1 MNEDALSTRE
11 RAVSLL
17 ECYESLLTQK
27 QREIMD
33 DYYRY
38 DLSLSEIGES
48 RSISRA
54 GVYDTLRKSSE
65 KLEEYEKNLGLLRK
79 KESLSAKVQEIEKEL
94 NPVRKLELY
103 EELGKELTHGI

>member
-1 MNEDALSTRE
+1 MNEDALSSHQ

-17 ECYESLLTQK
+17 ECYEALLTDK

-38 DLSLSEIGES
+38 DLSLGEIAEN

-54 GVYDTLRKSSE
+54 GVYDTLKKSSE
-65 KLEEYEKNLGLLRK
+65 KLEDFEAKLLLLAK
-79 KESLSAKVQEIEKEL
+79 KEEIGKKIERIEQEKD
-94 NPVRKLELY
+94 PSKKLEAY
-103 EELGKELTHGI
+103 QELGKEITHGI